1 MKKTLFFVILLLS
14 FIGLT
19 AEQIVVS
26 QYPDDIRLTN
36 SNPNNMELEFTLG
49 SFYREPVN
57 IDGEQWFHL
66 FLKKEGL
73 TLEAG
78 MPQVPVLARSL
89 IIPATAKMHL
99 NITNSEYVELTL
111 PVAPSK
117 GNLTRDI
124 DPATIPYTFADF
136 YQSGESYPAEIAYL
150 TEPFILRDYRGITV
164 RFQPFVYYP
173 ATQTLR
179 VYTKLNISVYTQGTD
194 LTNALLNPK
203 TSYSRYFES
212 AYQ

>member
-49 SFYREPVN
+49 SFYREPVTIN
-57 IDGEQWFHL
+57 GDSWYHL

-89 IIPATAKMHL
+89 IIPALAKMHL

-164 RFQPFVYYP
+164 RFQPF
-173 ATQTLR
+173 
-179 VYTKLNISVYTQGTD
+179 N
-194 LTNALLNPK
+194 
-203 TSYSRYFES
+203 
-212 AYQ
+212 

>member
-49 SFYREPVN
+49 SFYREPVTIN
-57 IDGEQWFHL
+57 GDSWYHL
-66 FLKKEGL
+66 FLKKEGI

-99 NITNSEYVELTL
+99 NITNS
-111 PVAPSK
+111 
-117 GNLTRDI
+117 
-124 DPATIPYTFADF
+124 
-136 YQSGESYPAEIAYL
+136 
-150 TEPFILRDYRGITV
+150 
-164 RFQPFVYYP
+164 
-173 ATQTLR
+173 
-179 VYTKLNISVYTQGTD
+179 
-194 LTNALLNPK
+194 
-203 TSYSRYFES
+203 
-212 AYQ
+212 